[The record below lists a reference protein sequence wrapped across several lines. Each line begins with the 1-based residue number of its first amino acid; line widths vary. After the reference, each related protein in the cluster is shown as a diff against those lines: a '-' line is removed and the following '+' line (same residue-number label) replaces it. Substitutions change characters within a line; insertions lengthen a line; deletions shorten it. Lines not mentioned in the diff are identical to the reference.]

1 MKINIGRLITAIR
14 KATAID
20 LESPLDLSINFSF
33 SIMSFQPGLHYQAW
47 IAFCGAD
54 LKCNQKAVTPIT
66 VMPLLYNLEFLS
78 QQITYA
84 TCSINCWV
92 NLLLTFV
99 LQWPAWILLAPWT
112 VANRK
117 KFPAHK
123 KISFQ
128 LNKMPQEK

>member
-1 MKINIGRLITAIR
+1 MKINTGRLITAIR

-20 LESPLDLSINFSF
+20 LESPLDISINFF
-33 SIMSFQPGLHYQAW
+33 SIMSFQPGLHYRAW

-78 QQITYA
+78 QQVTYA
-84 TCSINCWV
+84 ICSINCWV

-99 LQWPAWILLAPWT
+99 LQWPAWILLALWM
-112 VANRK
+112 VANK
-117 KFPAHK
+117 KEVSSSW
-123 KISFQ
+123 KISFW